1 MGFPSY
7 YSEAEAPG
15 LAEAQVDPVT
25 LQRLPSYYCVIFCS
39 PERSH

>member
-7 YSEAEAPG
+7 NSE
-15 LAEAQVDPVT
+15 AEAQVDPVT